1 MDFAVGDVVRLKSG
15 GPKMAVEEISPDGV
29 SCSWFEKE
37 RRTGRFNPAT
47 LVRVEKR
54 ALGVVQ
60 VNSSWVRARRGF

>member
-15 GPKMAVEEISPDGV
+15 GPKMTVEEVSPGGV
-29 SCSWFEKE
+29 NCSWFEKE
-37 RRTGRFNPAT
+37 RRTDRFNPAM

-60 VNSSWVRARRGF
+60 GNTSWVRARRGF